1 MNKGA
6 NKNIQTDKILRG
18 KINTKINRKEHA
30 KIDKEYKE
38 DKENGK
44 WDSLGITNDFLFGKL
59 MRNPKLC
66 KKLLER
72 IFPDIEID
80 HVEYPEAEKT
90 IKSDVDAKSVRLDI
104 YIKDDKETVYNIEM
118 QVADTKEL
126 PKRSRYYQSMLD
138 LQQLD
143 RGESYKRLK
152 KSYIIFICP
161 FDAYQERR
169 HMYTFENICREDS
182 KISLGDETTKIFLNA
197 DSEMDDVSR
206 ELRAFLDYVA
216 GRKTNDA
223 YVEELEDALRKAKK
237 SREWRHEYMTL
248 LMRDQ
253 ENIEKGIEK
262 GIEQGKLLMIENALK
277 TTGSIQQ
284 TSMIL
289 QLSEEEVQEVA
300 KEKGILC
307 HP

>member
-1 MNKGA
+1 MFQ
-6 NKNIQTDKILRG
+6 IW
-18 KINTKINRKEHA
+18 INVT
-30 KIDKEYKE
+30 
-38 DKENGK
+38 
-44 WDSLGITNDFLFGKL
+44 
-59 MRNPKLC
+59 
-66 KKLLER
+66 
-72 IFPDIEID
+72 
-80 HVEYPEAEKT
+80 T
-90 IKSDVDAKSVRLDI
+90 IKDN
-104 YIKDDKETVYNIEM
+104 KETVYDIEM
-118 QVADTKEL
+118 QATDTKEL
-126 PKRSRYYQSMLD
+126 PKRSRYYQSMMD

-143 RGESYKRLK
+143 KGESYKRLK

-161 FDAYQERR
+161 FDTYHEGR
-169 HMYTFENICREDS
+169 HIYTFENICREDY

-197 DSEMDDVSR
+197 DSELDDVNR

-223 YVEELEDALRKAKK
+223 FVEELEEALKKAKK

-253 ENIEKGIEK
+253 ENIEKGIEE
-262 GIEQGKLLMIENALK
+262 GIEQGKILMIENALK

-284 TSMIL
+284 TSKIL

-307 HP
+307 HN